1 MIRKSYFV
9 DGLVQGVGF
18 RPYIYKVAIK
28 LDLKGFVK
36 NTQNGAYIE
45 LEGDKKALMKFEKRL
60 TSKSLPK
67 LASIKKIKTA
77 ELKPLYS
84 EQFEIIQSTNN
95 SIAKSAIV
103 LPDMAICKDCI
114 SEIFSPSHERY
125 HNYFATTCTNCGP
138 RYSILQTVPYDRE
151 NTSMAKF
158 KMCSSCQKEYTNP
171 HDRRYHAQPISCHNC
186 GPKLNHSIKKTA
198 KKIKKGKIVAI
209 KGIGGFHIVCD
220 ATNDKVIQKL
230 REYKNRP
237 TKPFAVMLKNIK
249 YTKKL
254 AKVSKKEKNLLNSKE
269 APIVILNKKPHA
281 KLSKYVAPNINRVGV
296 FLAYTPLQHLIF
308 KYLKKPLVATSA
320 NLGDEPIIKDKNEI
334 KKRLPF
340 VDFILDFD
348 RDIVN
353 AVDDSLCQIVDT
365 KMQLLRGARGFMPKS
380 IKLPFK
386 LNKKILAV
394 GANQKNTIALA
405 FDDNLILSP
414 HIGDLNSI
422 ANIDFFKRT
431 LETFKRFYDFE
442 ADVIVC
448 DKHPEYESTKWAK
461 AQDKEL
467 FEVQHHLA
475 HIYATKAEFGLS
487 GDYVGFGFDGTG
499 YGDDGTL
506 WGGEIFVGDERRY
519 HFKPIKLLGGEKAI
533 KEPRRVALSM
543 LFDRYTLNAVLSL
556 KLPFNQNEIKLLHK
570 SYTNNLNAPL
580 STSVG
585 RLFDGVASLAGLC
598 DFQTYEGEAGLLC
611 ESVYN
616 PLCHDTFD
624 FKIRDAEIDISFD
637 FFDKELVSKFINT
650 LVGIIV
656 YISEREHLE
665 VILSGGVF
673 QNKTLLELTLKQLK
687 SKNINY
693 YSQQHTPVNDGGISL
708 GQINYFLEKKSK
720 I

>member
-254 AKVSKKEKNLLNSKE
+254 AKVSKKEKKLLNSKE

-365 KMQLLRGARGFMPKS
+365 KIQLLRGARGFMPKS

-580 STSVG
+580 SSSVG
-585 RLFDGVASLAGLC
+585 RLFDGVASLAGVC

-611 ESVYN
+611 EKVYN
-616 PLCHDTFD
+616 PTCQDSFTFT
-624 FKIRDAEIDISFD
+624 IEQGIIDIDFD
-637 FFDKELVSKFINT
+637 FFDKDLVSKFINT
-650 LVGIIV
+650 LVEIIIN
-656 YISEREHLE
+656 ISKKESLE

-673 QNKTLLELTLKQLK
+673 QNKTLLNLVTKELKQQD
-687 SKNINY
+687 IIY
-693 YSQQHTPVNDGGISL
+693 YIQEKTPINDGGISL
-708 GQINYFLEKKSK
+708 GQIKYYMEKHYG
-720 I
+720 